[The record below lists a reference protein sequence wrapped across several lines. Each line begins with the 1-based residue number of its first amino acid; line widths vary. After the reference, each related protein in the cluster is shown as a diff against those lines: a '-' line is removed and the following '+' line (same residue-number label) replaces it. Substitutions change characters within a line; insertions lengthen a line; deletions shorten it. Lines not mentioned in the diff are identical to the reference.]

1 MSEKKLV
8 HPLVLE
14 GQVVRLEPLSPSH
27 RAPLLSIGQ
36 ANPELYQYTS
46 TPLTTEQAKPYYK
59 KAFTD
64 FEDDRA
70 YPFAMINKS
79 TGLLAGTTRFYD
91 INWPYRNCIIGYTWF
106 DSKLFGTAFN
116 VESKYL
122 MLCHLFDTLG
132 FMRVQ
137 MNTDSRNE
145 QSQAAIKA
153 LGATYEGTLR
163 ASQVNKDGFVRNNMI
178 FSIIAPE
185 WDEVKANLEI
195 RLQKKINSSKLA

>member
-8 HPLVLE
+8 HPLILE
-14 GQVVRLEPLSPSH
+14 GQVVRLEPLNRSH
-27 RAPLLSIGQ
+27 IAPLLSIGQ

-46 TPLTTEQAKPYYK
+46 TPLTQKQADSYYT
-59 KAFTD
+59 KAFKDKDDGRANPFVMIDKKTD
-64 FEDDRA
+64 F
-70 YPFAMINKS
+70 I
-79 TGLLAGTTRFYD
+79 AGTTRFYD
-91 INWPYRNCIIGYTWF
+91 INWSYRNCIIGYTWF

-122 MLCHLFDTLG
+122 MLSHLFDTLDM
-132 FMRVQ
+132 MRVQ
-137 MNTDSRNE
+137 MNSDSRNE
-145 QSQAAIKA
+145 RSQAAIKA

-185 WDEVKANLEI
+185 WPEVKANLEN
-195 RLQKKINSSKLA
+195 RLQKKLSAS

>member
-14 GQVVRLEPLSPSH
+14 GQVVRLEPLNPSH
-27 RAPLLSIGQ
+27 IAPLLSIGQ
-36 ANPELYQYTS
+36 ENPELYQYTS
-46 TPLTTEQAKPYYK
+46 TPLTQEQADSYYA
-59 KAFTD
+59 KAFKD
-64 FEDDRA
+64 FEHDRA
-70 YPFAMINKS
+70 YPFVMIDKN
-79 TGLLAGTTRFYD
+79 TGAISGTTRFYD

-122 MLCHLFDTLG
+122 MLCHLFDTLNM
-132 FMRVQ
+132 MRVQ
-137 MNTDSRNE
+137 MNSDSRNE
-145 QSQAAIKA
+145 RSQAAIKG

-185 WDEVKANLEI
+185 WPEVKANLEN
-195 RLQKKINSSKLA
+195 RLQKKLSAS